1 MNATFR
7 MKNIDTLIMNNNW
20 LGKEASLAEEFKIK
34 YQQFSSYYNEEK
46 NETVIDYVHYTEE
59 QLPAWGI

>member
-20 LGKEASLAEEFKIK
+20 LGKEASLAETFEIK
-34 YQQFSSYYNEEK
+34 YQQYSSYYNEEK
-46 NETVIDYVHYTEE
+46 IFTLNNV
-59 QLPAWGI
+59 